1 MRKQAIVME
10 NKISIE
16 ETNGYGQGEDL
27 APEIQ
32 FTFDHD
38 GS

>member
-1 MRKQAIVME
+1 ME
-10 NKISIE
+10 NKISIG
-16 ETNGYGQGEDL
+16 ETSGYGGEDL